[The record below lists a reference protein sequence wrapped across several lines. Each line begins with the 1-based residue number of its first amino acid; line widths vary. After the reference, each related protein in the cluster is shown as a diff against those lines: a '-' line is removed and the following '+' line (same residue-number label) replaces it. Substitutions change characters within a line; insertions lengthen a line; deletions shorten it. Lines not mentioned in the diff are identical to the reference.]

1 MIHKTRK
8 STIHVYSYLLWFQ
21 DESGSPGLV
30 AAVSV
35 DGQLVWTEG
44 YDINQFLIL
53 FLPWQIDMHGSD
65 GGTVTDVC
73 QLSLSLMND
82 QVIHQSQ
89 IIPFVWEAGHV
100 YFFLSFFLFDAE
112 TE

>member
-21 DESGSPGLV
+21 DESSSPGLV

-53 FLPWQIDMHGSD
+53 FLP
-65 GGTVTDVC
+65 
-73 QLSLSLMND
+73 
-82 QVIHQSQ
+82 
-89 IIPFVWEAGHV
+89 
-100 YFFLSFFLFDAE
+100 
-112 TE
+112 